1 MSNARRNRANGTRKG
16 TTIWK
21 KLREV
26 VTMLQAHTPL
36 NNLTEQEGYEVLA
49 WAEANLERGQS
60 GDMVPRPELNRK
72 AV

>member
-1 MSNARRNRANGTRKG
+1 MEE
-16 TTIWK
+16 

-26 VTMLQAHTPL
+26 VKILREHTPL
-36 NNLTEQEGYEVLA
+36 MKLTEQEGYEVLA

-60 GDMVPRPELNRK
+60 GDMVPRPELNRD